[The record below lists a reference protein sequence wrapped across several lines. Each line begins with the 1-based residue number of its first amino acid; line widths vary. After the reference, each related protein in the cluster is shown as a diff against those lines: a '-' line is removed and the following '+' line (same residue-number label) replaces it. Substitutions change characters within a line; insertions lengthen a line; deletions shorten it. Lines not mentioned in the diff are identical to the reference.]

1 MATNKKQVEDTNKAL
16 GDQINMIAAL
26 ADMMKDVVSQA
37 RVKGELDKGSVDL
50 TRQTLKATRDL
61 LAEYDSLEAVQKDIT
76 KQQQQQAKNN
86 VQIQALSKN
95 LNDTEKKALETFKKK
110 NQESQ
115 KAENLAKSLADK
127 QKRGLKVSDDQV
139 KRAQE
144 LADKK
149 AEQVAQAGSLLS
161 NQAEQIAFLEQTNT
175 EVEANLELLAEQE
188 RRQQNLV
195 KSGSLITDSFGAASK
210 ILNKMGATKLG
221 SIFSEASGY
230 AKKLTKEMTDGGNRT
245 LTGFEKM
252 KVGVKSLGKALSAA
266 LSPMNIILG
275 VVGLLVSQFKKFKQE
290 TKEAQQYLATVSGE
304 MKDFGKSLGVSAGT
318 ASRLYGQM
326 NSIGKSMGMTRQEAT
341 GAGKEIY
348 STLGGVEQLSNN
360 TAKAFLKLSAHGGV
374 AADTLK
380 EMHTMAKLTGE
391 DAGDV
396 AQNVA
401 LTAQNQ
407 IKSLKLNVSM
417 KNIMKA
423 VAGVSNNV
431 KLAMGGSA
439 EAITKAVTKAKKL
452 GLEMKDVE
460 GIASSLLNIEDSLA
474 AEMEAE
480 LLTGKE
486 LNLEK
491 ARAAA
496 LNNDQVGLM
505 EALAEQGITQADYAG
520 MNVLQQEA
528 LAKSLGM
535 NRDQMSDMLVKQ
547 KENNAE
553 NMNQVDMQKQGIEAM
568 TTMASLADK
577 LANQEERRLQAQTG
591 GVEELT
597 RFEEAMLKL
606 KEAAQ
611 PILDAI
617 FVPIMNTIASIAEYM
632 ADLITRLTEGGGQLS
647 FWEKTVGA
655 ILIALGTI
663 AGIYKTVQLYNK
675 GIAMWKEIQL
685 GLAIAQGTA
694 EEGTKASIL
703 AQTAGII
710 ANIGKKTVE
719 LGIQMG
725 ILSASLATN
734 AAVTFGVGVAIAVA
748 AATAGYF
755 AIKALTGGGSST
767 EGAPSSL
774 MGDDVF
780 SEGGY
785 GKRTLLGPEG
795 AIRLNDKDD
804 IVAGT
809 DLFNKSEGKG
819 GGMNDAKLDRIANL
833 LERILS
839 KEGGVYID
847 GNKVGATIALTNYEQ
862 Q

>member
-1 MATNKKQVEDTNKAL
+1 MKMKAV
-16 GDQINMIAAL
+16 DQ
-26 ADMMKDVVSQA
+26 
-37 RVKGELDKGSVDL
+37 
-50 TRQTLKATRDL
+50 
-61 LAEYDSLEAVQKDIT
+61 
-76 KQQQQQAKNN
+76 
-86 VQIQALSKN
+86 
-95 LNDTEKKALETFKKK
+95 FKKK
-110 NQESQ
+110 NAEAK
-115 KAENLAKSLADK
+115 KASDIAKSLADK
-127 QKRGLKVSDDQV
+127 QKQGLKITDDQI
-139 KRAQE
+139 KRAND
-144 LADKK
+144 LAAAKEEEVS
-149 AEQVAQAGSLLS
+149 AAGAALS
-161 NQAEQIAFLEQTNT
+161 NQAEQLVIIEQTNA
-175 EVEANLELLAEQE
+175 EIEANLTLLAEQE
-188 RRQQNLV
+188 RRQENLV
-195 KSGSLITDSFGAASK
+195 KSGSLITDAFSGGAK
-210 ILNKMGATKLG
+210 ILNKMGMTKLG
-221 SIFSEASGY
+221 SVFQEANKH
-230 AKKLTKEMTDGGNRT
+230 AQKLTKKMTQGGDTT
-245 LTGFEKM
+245 LTAFQKM
-252 KVGVKSLGKALSAA
+252 KVGAQSLGKALKAA
-266 LSPMNIILG
+266 FSPMNIVLG
-275 VVGLLVSQFKKFKQE
+275 LIGLFINRFKKFKQE
-290 TKEAQQYLATVSGE
+290 TKEAQQYMAQVSGE

-318 ASRLYGQM
+318 ASKLYGQM

-341 GAGKEIY
+341 NAGKAIY
-348 STLGGVEQLSNN
+348 ESLGGVEQLSGN

-396 AQNVA
+396 AENVA
-401 LTAQNQ
+401 RTAQGQ
-407 IKSLKLNVSM
+407 IKSLNLNVSM

-439 EAITKAVTKAKKL
+439 EAITKAVAKAKKL

-496 LNNDQVGLM
+496 LNGDQVGLM
-505 EALAEQGITQADYAG
+505 EALAEQGISQADYAN

-547 KENNAE
+547 KENTAE
-553 NMNQVDMQKQGIEAM
+553 NQNQVDFQQQGIEAM
-568 TTMASLADK
+568 TTMASLADR

-617 FVPIMNTIASIAEYM
+617 FIPIMNTIASIAEYF
-632 ADLITRLTEGGGQLS
+632 ADLIGRMTDGQGKLS
-647 FWEKTVGA
+647 FWEKTLGV
-655 ILIALGTI
+655 ILVTIGTI

-685 GLAIAQGTA
+685 GLATTQKAA
-694 EEGTKASIL
+694 EDGTKASIL

-755 AIKALTGGGSST
+755 AIKALTGGGSAA
-767 EGAPSSL
+767 GADQKVQDGVAPPGRGPFTITDSFGATAITDK
-774 MGDDVF
+774 GDGIAV
-780 SEGGY
+780 SPNINKEGGM
-785 GKRTLLGPEG
+785 
-795 AIRLNDKDD
+795 
-804 IVAGT
+804 
-809 DLFNKSEGKG
+809 S
-819 GGMNDAKLDRIANL
+819 DAKLDRIANL

-847 GNKVGATIALTNYEQ
+847 GNKVGATVALTNYEQ

>member
-1 MATNKKQVEDTNKAL
+1 MADSRTKNIQEANQLL
-16 GDQINMIAAL
+16 GEQINLMTQL
-26 ADMMKDVVSQA
+26 ADVLKNVVAES
-37 RVKGELDKGSVDL
+37 KTKSTLEKGSLDL
-50 TRQTLKATRDL
+50 SRKAVQATRDL
-61 LAEYDSLEAVQKDIT
+61 SSEYDSITAVQKDIT
-76 KQQQQQAKNN
+76 KNQKLQQDLEKQA
-86 VQIQALSKN
+86 IALQKQFGKGEED
-95 LNDTEKKALETFKKK
+95 LLKQFKKK
-110 NQESQ
+110 QEESK
-115 KAENLAKSLADK
+115 KADHLARALLEK
-127 QKRGLKVSDDQV
+127 QKKGLNINADQV

-144 LADKK
+144 LAARKQEEL
-149 AEQVAQAGSLLS
+149 AITGQTLENYQEQA
-161 NQAEQIAFLEQTNT
+161 AFLTEQGEILN
-175 EVEANLELLAEQE
+175 ENLVYLAEQE
-188 RRQQNLV
+188 RRQENLI
-195 KSGSLITDSFGAASK
+195 KSGSLITDALSGTAKVFNELKMTK
-210 ILNKMGATKLG
+210 IG
-221 SIFSEASGY
+221 SIFSNGAKEAE
-230 AKKLTKEMTDGGNRT
+230 KLTKEMTSGGKRS
-245 LTGFEKM
+245 LTGYEKI
-252 KVGVKSLGKALSAA
+252 KVAVKGIGTALKSAFTFTNLIGGA
-266 LSPMNIILG
+266 VMF
-275 VVGLLVSQFKKFKQE
+275 LVKQFKKKQE
-290 TKEAQQYLATVSGE
+290 AVKEAKNYLAQVSGE
-304 MKDFGKSLGVSAGT
+304 VKDMGKSLGVSNNV
-318 ASRLYGQM
+318 ASKLYGQF
-326 NSIGKSMGMTRQEAT
+326 NSMGKSMGMTRQEAT
-341 GAGKEIY
+341 GAGKAIY
-348 STLGGVEQLSNN
+348 ESLGGVEQLSGK
-360 TAKAFLKLSAHGGV
+360 TAQTFLKLSAHGGV

-380 EMHTMAKLTGE
+380 EMHTLAKLTGE

-396 AQNVA
+396 AENVA
-401 LTAQNQ
+401 KTAQGQ

-535 NRDQMSDMLVKQ
+535 NRDQMGDMLVKQ
-547 KENNAE
+547 KENTAE
-553 NMNQVDMQKQGIEAM
+553 NTNQVDMQKEGIKAM
-568 TTMASLADK
+568 TTMSSLADK
-577 LANQEERRLQAQTG
+577 LANQEERRLQAQIK
-591 GVEELT
+591 GVEENM
-597 RFEEAMLKL
+597 RFEEAMLRIQ
-606 KEAAQ
+606 EAVQ
-611 PILDAI
+611 PLLDSL
-617 FVPIMNTIASIAEYM
+617 FVPIMNTISTIVEYV
-632 ADLITRLTEGGGQLS
+632 ADLLTRLTDGGGQLS
-647 FWEKTVGA
+647 FWEKALGG
-655 ILIALGTI
+655 ILVTIGSIALV
-663 AGIYKTVQLYNK
+663 YKSVQGYNK
-675 GIAMWKEIQL
+675 AIAAWKEIQL
-685 GLAIAQGTA
+685 GLAISQGTA
-694 EEGTKASIL
+694 ENATKASIL

-710 ANIGKKTVE
+710 ANIGQKTIE
-719 LGIQMG
+719 LGISMG

-734 AAVTFGVGVAIAVA
+734 AAVTFGVGVAIAIA

-755 AIKALTGGGSST
+755 AIKALTGGGGSSGG
-767 EGAPSSL
+767 EAAIA
-774 MGDDVF
+774 DDMF

-809 DLFNKSEGKG
+809 DLFDKQGTSGG
-819 GGMNDAKLDRIANL
+819 GGMSGAKLDKIANL

>member
-1 MATNKKQVEDTNKAL
+1 MATNKKQVEEANQLL
-16 GDQINMIAAL
+16 GEQINLMTQL
-26 ADMMKDVVSQA
+26 ADVMKNVVAES
-37 RVKGELDKGSVDL
+37 KTKSTLEKGSLDL
-50 TRQTLKATRDL
+50 SREAVKLTRDL
-61 LAEYDSLEAVQKDIT
+61 SSEYDNLAGVQKDIS
-76 KQQQQQAKNN
+76 KQQKFQQDLEKQA
-86 VQIQALSKN
+86 IALQKQFGGN
-95 LNDTEKKALETFKKK
+95 EDELLKKYKKKAE
-110 NQESQ
+110 ESK
-115 KAENLAKSLADK
+115 KAENLAKSLAEK
-127 QKRGLKVSDDQV
+127 QKRGLKISDDQV

-144 LADKK
+144 LAAKK
-149 AEQVAQAGSLLS
+149 QEELAITGATLENYQEQVA
-161 NQAEQIAFLEQTNT
+161 FLEEQGIVIS
-175 EVEANLELLAEQE
+175 ENLAYLAEQE
-188 RRQQNLV
+188 RRQENLV
-195 KSGSLITDSFGAASK
+195 KSGSLITDAFSGGAK
-210 ILNKMGATKLG
+210 ILNKMGMTKLG
-221 SIFSEASGY
+221 SVFQEANKH
-230 AKKLTKEMTDGGNRT
+230 AQKLTKKMTQGGDTT
-245 LTGFEKM
+245 LTAFQKM
-252 KVGVKSLGKALSAA
+252 KVGAQSLGKALKAA
-266 LSPMNIILG
+266 FSPMNIVLG
-275 VVGLLVSQFKKFKQE
+275 LIGLFINRFKKFKQE
-290 TKEAQQYLATVSGE
+290 TKEAQQYMAQVSGE

-318 ASRLYGQM
+318 ASKLYGQM

-341 GAGKEIY
+341 NAGKAIY
-348 STLGGVEQLSNN
+348 ESLGGVEQLSGN

-396 AQNVA
+396 AENVA
-401 LTAQNQ
+401 RTAQGQ
-407 IKSLKLNVSM
+407 IKSLNLNVSM

-439 EAITKAVTKAKKL
+439 EAITKAVAKAKKL

-496 LNNDQVGLM
+496 LNGDQVGLM
-505 EALAEQGITQADYAG
+505 EALAEQGISQADYAN

-547 KENNAE
+547 KENTAE
-553 NMNQVDMQKQGIEAM
+553 NQNQVDFQQQGIEAM
-568 TTMASLADK
+568 TTMASLADR

-617 FVPIMNTIASIAEYM
+617 FIPIMNTIASIAEYF
-632 ADLITRLTEGGGQLS
+632 ADLIGRMTDGQGKLS
-647 FWEKTVGA
+647 FWEKTLGV
-655 ILIALGTI
+655 ILVTIGTI

-685 GLAIAQGTA
+685 GLATTQKAA
-694 EEGTKASIL
+694 EDGTKASIL

-755 AIKALTGGGSST
+755 AIKALTGGGSAA
-767 EGAPSSL
+767 GADQKVQDGVAPPGRGPFTITDSFGATAITDK
-774 MGDDVF
+774 GDGIAV
-780 SEGGY
+780 S
-785 GKRTLLGPEG
+785 PN
-795 AIRLNDKDD
+795 INKD
-804 IVAGT
+804 
-809 DLFNKSEGKG
+809 
-819 GGMNDAKLDRIANL
+819 GGMSDAKLDRIANL

-847 GNKVGATIALTNYEQ
+847 GNKVGATVALTNYEQ